1 MAKCKTQSVLSSF
14 RFVYNVLTKQWKQR
28 GWGWRLTGLAVVNVG
43 FAVAS
48 GEAWF
53 AATAVTS
60 QGVLAGCTIATGIL
74 HTLFDVHLTCLA
86 LEEGVEWKMEVNFC
100 SSFNGGT

>member
-1 MAKCKTQSVLSSF
+1 MSKCKTQSVFSRLV
-14 RFVYNVLTKQWKQR
+14 VYSVLTKQWKQR
-28 GWGWRLTGLAVVNVG
+28 GWGGGGVWRLTGLAFINVG

-48 GEAWF
+48 GEARF

-60 QGVLAGCTIATGIL
+60 QGVLAGCTIATGII

-86 LEEGVEWKMEVNFC
+86 LEEGVE
-100 SSFNGGT
+100 